1 MQSHDD
7 VKYRT
12 CIGHLTAF
20 LDAYHISVLKQP
32 VFKVIVNSNIAGID
46 LGRECEIAIIHP
58 GKITL
63 INNGDRSTLFKFD
76 AEEHCYEFLPGAGLK
91 ISGFS
96 GRQGSAN
103 MELLLAPLPEEDRLP
118 LSGIQAKIIEGLSRG
133 KLYKEIADELEISF
147 FDVVVQVKKIFGRID
162 QSIVEEET
170 LN

>member
-91 ISGFS
+91 DIWFF
-96 GRQGSAN
+96 RQAGICQYGTPPGPVARRRP
-103 MELLLAPLPEEDRLP
+103 APAFGDP
-118 LSGIQAKIIEGLSRG
+118 G
-133 KLYKEIADELEISF
+133 KNN
-147 FDVVVQVKKIFGRID
+147 RR
-162 QSIVEEET
+162 IVEGQA
-170 LN
+170 L